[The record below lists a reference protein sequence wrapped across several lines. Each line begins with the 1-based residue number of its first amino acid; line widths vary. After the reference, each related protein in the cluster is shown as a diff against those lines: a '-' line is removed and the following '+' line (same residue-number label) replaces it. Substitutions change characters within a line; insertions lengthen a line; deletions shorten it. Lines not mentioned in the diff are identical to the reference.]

1 MTTELNDKTIVAC
14 NPLGIGRTVPGKC
27 VHEALNFIG
36 TGKTVKEYQEHMA
49 EWVANHPTPHMAF
62 PGGGSA
68 MSVLRLLVDRN
79 KKAVV
84 IDKKPLKGKARVKLT
99 TADLKKADEKAKKA
113 AKKRA
118 PKAKKVEEAPVEQ
131 TTGE

>member
-1 MTTELNDKTIVAC
+1 MITELNDKTIVAC

-27 VHEALNFIG
+27 VHEALTFIG
-36 TGKTVKEYQEHMA
+36 TGKTVAEYQKHM
-49 EWVANHPTPHMAF
+49 EGWVANHSAPHMAY

-84 IDKKPLKGKARVKLT
+84 IDKKPLKGKA
-99 TADLKKADEKAKKA
+99 KAKHPPLPKA
-113 AKKRA
+113 AKKAQAERKA
-118 PKAKKVEEAPVEQ
+118 KAKKVVETPAEVA
-131 TTGE
+131 TTE

>member
-49 EWVANHPTPHMAF
+49 AWQESLPAPHMAF

-84 IDKKPLKGKARVKLT
+84 IDKKPLKGKARAAKAEAK
-99 TADLKKADEKAKKA
+99 TAPKKA